1 MSRKMF
7 TSMLARI
14 IDGVLCAATSF
25 ITGVRPKQP
34 QQLDCPSEGT
44 VFYANHNSHGDFVLV
59 WISLPKRWRIH
70 ARPVAGADYWLRGR
84 LRRFVIEEVFRGL
97 LVERQGGDPQQMIA
111 QMDEALQQ
119 GDSLIIFPR
128 ARATPATKCVCCR
141 LKAAFTTWPRRIRAR
156 LLCRCG
162 STISTACC
170 PKAACCRCRCCVKWR
185 WGRRFI

>member
-44 VFYANHNSHGDFVLV
+44 VYYANHNSHGDFVLV

-97 LVERQGGDPQQMIA
+97 LVDRQGGDPQQMIA
-111 QMDEALQQ
+111 QMGEALRQ
-119 GDSLIIFPR
+119 GDSLIIFPEGTR
-128 ARATPATKCVCCR
+128 NTSDEV
-141 LKAAFTTWPRRIRAR
+141 R
-156 LLCRCG
+156 LLRVWLCALALALLLVLCLLF
-162 STISTACC
+162 
-170 PKAACCRCRCCVKWR
+170 AAAVAPLSASLS
-185 WGRRFI
+185 F